1 MIISQKPRF
10 SIHCLDNQMVLQ
22 GKITV
27 DDAEEIARLAVFS
40 AITLLENQDAKEQ
53 IPLMVLGMIDGIV
66 SAVKEHIHGEDA
78 KYVENHTQ
86 IN

>member
-10 SIHCLDNQMVLQ
+10 SIHALDDQMVLQ
-22 GKITV
+22 GKMAV
-27 DDAEEIARLAVFS
+27 EDAEEIARLAVFS
-40 AITLLENQDAKEQ
+40 AITLLENQGNIEE

-78 KYVENHTQ
+78 KYVKNHTQ